1 MRVRI
6 SSARPLGL
14 ALAAAALTVGVAAC
28 GQSDP
33 AEESAGTNAGD
44 ATSPQAPAPTADRA
58 TPTPGPGATPGC
70 DVLTG
75 PVFELVEISTPGD
88 GTADSADRADS
99 ADSTDDDNDDVAAAS
114 EDVAR
119 VADGVDDNALSAVA
133 SRLSGLAVQ
142 PEVNADAVRVQ
153 WDQFRQLC
161 DID

>member
-1 MRVRI
+1 MRARI
-6 SSARPLGL
+6 ATARPLGL
-14 ALAAAALTVGVAAC
+14 ALAVATLTIGVAAC

-33 AEESAGTNAGD
+33 TGEVTGETLGENAGD
-44 ATSPQAPAPTADRA
+44 TTSAQAPARSADSA
-58 TPTPGPGATPGC
+58 APAPGPGATPGC
-70 DVLTG
+70 AELTG
-75 PVFELVEISTPGD
+75 PVFELVELSTSGNGP
-88 GTADSADRADS
+88 ADS
-99 ADSTDDDNDDVAAAS
+99 ADSTDDDVAAAS

-142 PEVNADAVRVQ
+142 PEVNDDAVHAQ